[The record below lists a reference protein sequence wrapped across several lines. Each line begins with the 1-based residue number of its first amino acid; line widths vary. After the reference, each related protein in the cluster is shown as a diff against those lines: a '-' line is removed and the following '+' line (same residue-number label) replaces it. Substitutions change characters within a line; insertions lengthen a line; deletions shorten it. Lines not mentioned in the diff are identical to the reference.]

1 MVDICRYTAL
11 ILIIGTKTY
20 GSERHFC
27 FVFIF
32 YLFVFVWG
40 GGDSFLDTGIVLMV
54 RICCVFFTQAHLL
67 AFHGLLL
74 IPT

>member
-1 MVDICRYTAL
+1 MEVKGI
-11 ILIIGTKTY
+11 
-20 GSERHFC
+20 
-27 FVFIF
+27 FVLFLFFI
-32 YLFVFVWG
+32 YLFLCGG

>member
-27 FVFIF
+27 FVLFI
-32 YLFVFVWG
+32 YLFVCVGG

-54 RICCVFFTQAHLL
+54 RICCVFFTQARLL